1 MRAQLNESMGLRS
14 TRTTA
19 RQREVPE
26 AGTSNV
32 SEPEALRK
40 THLTCGRPGSTP
52 AALPSVYSGQAA
64 DSTTS
69 LLGAHYHHC
78 YGLLELRPP
87 SCLLYS
93 LRLPSAASLF
103 RACL

>member
-32 SEPEALRK
+32 SVPESLRK
-40 THLTCGRPGSTP
+40 THLTCGRSGSTP
-52 AALPSVYSGQAA
+52 TALPTVYSRVGRRFHA
-64 DSTTS
+64 
-69 LLGAHYHHC
+69 
-78 YGLLELRPP
+78 
-87 SCLLYS
+87 
-93 LRLPSAASLF
+93 F
-103 RACL
+103 RAWLERKLPVFFRFDLRVPESREWFAFGA